1 MLSVEDAKRKK
12 KLSLSQRS
20 CHLSTT
26 CKQIELSTRQD
37 HRWRSGYM
45 CLGNV
50 REISQKRAEI
60 WRMNFKF
67 TK

>member
-26 CKQIELSTRQD
+26 CKQTELSTRQE

-50 REISQKRAEI
+50 KRNI
-60 WRMNFKF
+60 
-67 TK
+67 TKKSWDLKDEF